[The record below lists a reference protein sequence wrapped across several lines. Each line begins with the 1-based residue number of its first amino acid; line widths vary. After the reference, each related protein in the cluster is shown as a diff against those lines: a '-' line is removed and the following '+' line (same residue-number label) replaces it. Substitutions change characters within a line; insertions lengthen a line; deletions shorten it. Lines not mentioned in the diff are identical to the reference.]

1 MGRDSSADIATR
13 YRLERPE
20 IESRWGARFSASV
33 QTGPGAHPSSYTMGN
48 GSFPG
53 VKRPGRGVDHP
64 PRLSAEV
71 KERVELY
78 FYSPLGLGDLLLL
91 TAVLTQCSRVLLVKL
106 SISQLVK
113 KFTAFYGTRRF
124 ITTFTSARHLSL
136 SWARSIKSMPPHPT
150 SWRSILI
157 LSSHLLLGFPSG
169 VFPSGFL
176 TKTAYTTLFSPIC
189 ATYPANLILLDLII
203 RKVLGESIDH

>member
-1 MGRDSSADIATR
+1 MGTGS
-13 YRLERPE
+13 YPE
-20 IESRWGARFSASV
+20 
-33 QTGPGAHPSSYTMGN
+33 
-48 GSFPG
+48 

-136 SWARSIKSMPPHPT
+136 S
-150 SWRSILI
+150 
-157 LSSHLLLGFPSG
+157 
-169 VFPSGFL
+169 
-176 TKTAYTTLFSPIC
+176 
-189 ATYPANLILLDLII
+189 
-203 RKVLGESIDH
+203 

>member
-136 SWARSIKSMPPHPT
+136 S
-150 SWRSILI
+150 
-157 LSSHLLLGFPSG
+157 
-169 VFPSGFL
+169 
-176 TKTAYTTLFSPIC
+176 
-189 ATYPANLILLDLII
+189 
-203 RKVLGESIDH
+203 